1 MHDDSAELI
10 ACIPRLR
17 RYARALLGAR
27 SGADDLVQDTM
38 ERGWSKLSTW
48 RRGSDMRVVVR
59 HHAQSLCGP
68 AAQADGREIR
78 DMEAALRLLPP
89 EQGWARL
96 SARQSWA
103 SSGMNL

>member
-1 MHDDSAELI
+1 
-10 ACIPRLR
+10 
-17 RYARALLGAR
+17 
-27 SGADDLVQDTM
+27 
-38 ERGWSKLSTW
+38 
-48 RRGSDMRVVVR
+48 MRVVVR

>member
-1 MHDDSAELI
+1 MQNLYVDQLRKPALVMDNFDDDT
-10 ACIPRLR
+10 PVTPV
-17 RYARALLGAR
+17 RA
-27 SGADDLVQDTM
+27 T
-38 ERGWSKLSTW
+38 
-48 RRGSDMRVVVR
+48 
-59 HHAQSLCGP
+59 
-68 AAQADGREIR
+68 QADGREIR